1 MPFGLRV
8 IWSLPVARR
17 TQFRLLVVVTL
28 AWLAWAA
35 WSMIDDPEPFTLRV
49 VDDLGDPVVNAVV
62 AAEGR
67 QLGLTG
73 SDGLLAVDPSGQLIE
88 ITAPGHL
95 SATFTLTPPED
106 GPFAAVLKARVLRGK
121 VLATDGSPVSDAVV
135 TAGGRHGLSDDEG
148 RFVVRGAE
156 PGVVTVARPAWET
169 TTFEWAGGP
178 GEQEVM
184 IEPRMVRAVHISGEA
199 MEERFEEF
207 LDMTAATELNALM
220 VDLKDETG
228 QVLYRSENPVVAE
241 IGAGADLFDLG
252 EVVELAREHDLY
264 VIGRLVTFQDPI
276 AAQQLPEMSVWDQGT
291 RRPFSSRGQYFL
303 DPTDPDARSYA
314 LDLAVE
320 ACSLGIDELQ
330 FDYVRF
336 PDVRPDEVRFDAG
349 VTIDIRAETIRSF
362 LREAVDTLHPLG
374 CAVAVDVFGFVTTAT
389 DDGGIGQNWEDMTS
403 VVDVA
408 SPMVYPSHY
417 DPGWYG
423 LESPNE
429 HPGTVVDE
437 ALGDGMAR
445 LSRQVVVRP
454 WLQDFD
460 YDAAQVREQI
470 EMAEERGL
478 GWMLWNAVS
487 NVTVDALDPG

>member
-1 MPFGLRV
+1 M
-8 IWSLPVARR
+8 ARR

-49 VDDLGDPVVNAVV
+49 VDDFGDPVVNAVV

-73 SDGLLAVDPSGQLIE
+73 SDGLLQVDPSGQLIE
-88 ITAPGHL
+88 ITAPGHV
-95 SATFTLTPPED
+95 SATFTITPPED
-106 GPFAAVLKARVLRGK
+106 GTFAAVLKARVLRGK
-121 VLATDGSPVSDAVV
+121 VVATDGSPVSDAVV
-135 TAGGRHGLSDDEG
+135 TAGGRHGRSDDEG

-156 PGVVTVARPAWET
+156 PGVVTVTRPAWET
-169 TTFEWAGGP
+169 TTFEWPGGP
-178 GEQEVM
+178 GEQEVT
-184 IEPRMVRAVHISGEA
+184 IEPRIVRAVHISGEA

-207 LDMTAATELNALM
+207 LDMAADTELNALM

-228 QVLYRSENPVVAE
+228 QVLYRSENRVVAE
-241 IGAGADLFDLG
+241 IGAGADMFDLG

-276 AAQQLPEMSVWDQGT
+276 AARQLPEMSVWDEGT
-291 RRPFSSRGQYFL
+291 QQPFSSRGQYFL

-374 CAVAVDVFGFVTTAT
+374 CAVAVDVFGFVTTAA

-423 LESPNE
+423 LELPNE